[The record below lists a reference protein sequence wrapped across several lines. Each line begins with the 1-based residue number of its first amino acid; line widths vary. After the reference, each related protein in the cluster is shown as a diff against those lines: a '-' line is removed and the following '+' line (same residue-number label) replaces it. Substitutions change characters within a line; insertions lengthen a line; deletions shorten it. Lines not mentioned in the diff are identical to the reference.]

1 MSRLFMINKSYTGTY
16 QSFERDLIIA
26 MPLCPP
32 TAKYPQLMYINVGN
46 ADVDNE
52 IYSYTWYL
60 EW

>member
-1 MSRLFMINKSYTGTY
+1 MINKSYTGTY

>member
-32 TAKYPQLMYINVGN
+32 TAKYPQLMYINVGMQ
-46 ADVDNE
+46 AWMMRY
-52 IYSYTWYL
+52 IHIPGI
-60 EW
+60 